1 MRYARHRSIRC
12 SCRAVGQQFGCRV
25 QPFGSKIGLL
35 GDRSGRINEET
46 VISAI
51 RKTLT
56 ATAVVTAV
64 LAGSAACGTVENL
77 SAGQKLDQAF
87 DKLGEERSLSFELD
101 LDTDVASLKA
111 LDAEMAEPGEEM
123 TEEVAELLSDAR
135 ISVSVQ
141 SKKPLEK
148 SGEKDFSAM
157 AMKFSGPEGDLFEYR
172 LVGDWT
178 YLRVDAEALGRMSG
192 SPMPS
197 ADELPDSAGAFK
209 KLLAGEWLKVSTK
222 ELEETGEQM
231 SGAEGAGAGEPSA
244 EPTLDA
250 KTQKK
255 LMKALRQVVA
265 QEVDFKTSGGSDG
278 IEHIK
283 ATAPFRTLMT
293 ELFDELR
300 LVQKE
305 LPAGAEL
312 PTAKDF
318 ADAPNKKVTADFTLK
333 NGELTEVSLDL
344 AELAETA
351 KVKKF
356 ALVLRVGKG
365 EKAAAPAGATEVRI
379 DEILENFF
387 GGAGAAFGEE
397 DFGDEGF
404 VEDYPQ
410 G

>member
-1 MRYARHRSIRC
+1 M
-12 SCRAVGQQFGCRV
+12 
-25 QPFGSKIGLL
+25 
-35 GDRSGRINEET
+35 
-46 VISAI
+46 
-51 RKTLT
+51 
-56 ATAVVTAV
+56 
-64 LAGSAACGTVENL
+64 ENL

-87 DKLGEERSLSFELD
+87 DRLGEERSLSFELD

-111 LDAEMAEPGEEM
+111 LDAELAEPGEEM
-123 TEEVAELLSDAR
+123 PDEVAELLSDAR

-148 SGEKDFSAM
+148 SVETDISAM
-157 AMKFSGPEGDLFEYR
+157 VMKFSGTDGDLFEYR

-222 ELEETGEQM
+222 ELEENRERM
-231 SGAEGAGAGEPSA
+231 SGAEDGGAGEPSA

-255 LMKALRQVVA
+255 LVKALRQVVA
-265 QEVDFKTSGGSDG
+265 QEVDFTTSGGSDG
-278 IEHIK
+278 TEHIK

-300 LVQKE
+300 PVQKE

-318 ADAPNKKVTADFTLK
+318 AGAPNEKVTADFTLK

-344 AELAETA
+344 AKLAETA
-351 KVKKF
+351 KVKKL
-356 ALVLRVGKG
+356 ALVLRVGRG
-365 EKAAAPAGATEVRI
+365 EKATAPAGATEVHM
-379 DEILENFF
+379 DEIMDSLL
-387 GGAGAAFGEE
+387 GGAGAAFGDEGFGE
-397 DFGDEGF
+397 DGF

>member
-1 MRYARHRSIRC
+1 MH
-12 SCRAVGQQFGCRV
+12 
-25 QPFGSKIGLL
+25 
-35 GDRSGRINEET
+35 EET

-77 SAGQKLDQAF
+77 SAGQKLDKAF

-101 LDTDVASLKA
+101 LDTDLASLKA

-123 TEEVAELLSDAR
+123 PDETAELLSGAR
-135 ISVSVQ
+135 ISFSVQ

-148 SGEKDFSAM
+148 SGEKDFDAM
-157 AMKFSGPEGDLFEYR
+157 AMKVSGPDGDLFEYR
-172 LVGDWT
+172 LVGDYT
-178 YLRVDAEALGRMSG
+178 YVRVDGEALGKASG

-222 ELEETGEQM
+222 ELKETGEQFG
-231 SGAEGAGAGEPSA
+231 GAEDAGAQTPAA

-255 LMKALRQVVA
+255 LTKALRQVIA
-265 QEVDFKTSGGSDG
+265 EEVDFKTSGGSDG
-278 IEHIK
+278 TEHIK
-283 ATAPFRTLMT
+283 ATAPFRTLLT
-293 ELFDELR
+293 ELVGTLAP
-300 LVQKE
+300 LQKE
-305 LPAGAEL
+305 LPGGGEL

-318 ADAPNKKVTADFTLK
+318 KDAPNEKVTADFTLK
-333 NGELTEVSLDL
+333 NGELTEVSVDL
-344 AELAETA
+344 AKLAETA
-351 KVKKF
+351 KVKKL

-365 EKAAAPAGATEVRI
+365 EKATAPAGATEVRI
-379 DEILENFF
+379 DEIMEGVL
-387 GGAGAAFGEE
+387 GGIMLGAEE
-397 DFGDEGF
+397 FGDEEF
-404 VEDYPQ
+404 SEEYPE